1 MTLRTLAWLL
11 AFAAP
16 ASAAPLR
23 VQGTLTDAAGRPFT
37 GVAQLDF
44 RILDRGARAEVWS
57 EPQSVEVIRGVF
69 VAVLGER
76 QRLPRPSAVRPM
88 WRLYAEGPI
97 GSGWTFVPLS
107 EPTEDLRR
115 IELSRLLLR
124 LGVEPG
130 EPLPDT
136 PVEYR
141 WLLSGHSPSFAPP
154 ETVSAAPD
162 CAEAAP
168 PGGACPKP
176 LQRVLDREER
186 LLRSRLSRLAGER
199 SGPETGWARWF
210 TAR

>member
-1 MTLRTLAWLL
+1 MTLRTLALL
-11 AFAAP
+11 VAFAAP

-23 VQGTLTDAAGRPFT
+23 VQGTLTDAVGRPFT

-44 RILDRGARAEVWS
+44 RILDRASRVEVWS
-57 EPQSVEVIRGVF
+57 EPQSVEVVRGVF
-69 VAVLGER
+69 VAILGEHR
-76 QRLPRPSAVRPM
+76 RLPRTSAVKPT

-97 GSGWTFVPLS
+97 GSGWTFVPLT

-115 IELSRLLLR
+115 VELSRLLLR
-124 LGVEPG
+124 LGVDPG

-141 WLLSGHSPSFAPP
+141 WLLSGHSPRFAPP
-154 ETVSAAPD
+154 ETVSVAPD

-176 LQRVLDREER
+176 LQKVLDREER
-186 LLRSRLSRLAGER
+186 LLRSRLSRLNSEGSRPEAGW
-199 SGPETGWARWF
+199 TRWF